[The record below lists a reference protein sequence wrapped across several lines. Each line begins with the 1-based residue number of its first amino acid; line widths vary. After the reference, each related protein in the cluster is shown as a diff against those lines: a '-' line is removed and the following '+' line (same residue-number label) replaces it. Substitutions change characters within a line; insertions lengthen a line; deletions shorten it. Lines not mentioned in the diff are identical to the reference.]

1 MNHPVAWWV
10 VLGVRGKETWC
21 VMESL
26 GKVFEFQTGEF
37 RYYFVEGGEPSG
49 TE

>member
-1 MNHPVAWWV
+1 MNHPMDWCV

-21 VMESL
+21 VLESL
-26 GKVFEFQTGEF
+26 GKVLEFHTVEF
-37 RYYFVEGGEPSG
+37 RYYFVEGDEPSG